1 MLKTAFLVDGAFFI
15 RRYHQLF
22 PDSHTKSGD
31 DIARSLQAAILQ
43 HLRHEKRPQRALYRT
58 FFYDCPPLQKRVQNP
73 VSRCGHTLGNTPEA
87 IQRSQLHKALIKQR
101 KFALRLGRIADETS
115 WILKPDP
122 LRRLLRGDINV
133 GDLTEQ
139 DVTLNLR
146 QKGVDMRIGL
156 DIASL
161 AYKKQVDQLVLI
173 AGDSDFVPAAKHA
186 RREGMDFLLDP
197 MWNRIN
203 EDLREHIDGLYSPW
217 PKPPRDSD

>member
-1 MLKTAFLVDGAFFI
+1 MHKTAFLVDGAFFI

-22 PDSHTKSGD
+22 QNSHGMSGD

-43 HLRHEKRPQRALYRT
+43 HLRHEKRPKRALYRT
-58 FFYDCPPLQKRVQNP
+58 FFYDCPPLAKRVQNP
-73 VSRCGHTLGNTPEA
+73 VSRRGYDLGNTPA
-87 IQRSQLHKALIKQR
+87 AKQRSQLHKALLKQR
-101 KFALRLGRIADETS
+101 KVALRLGRIADETS
-115 WILKPDP
+115 WILKPEP
-122 LRRLLRGDINV
+122 LRRLLKGHIKIA
-133 GDLTEQ
+133 DLADD
-139 DVTLNLR
+139 DVTLNFR

-197 MWNRIN
+197 MWNHIN
-203 EDLREHIDGLYSPW
+203 QDLREHIDGLYSPW
-217 PKPPRDSD
+217 PHP